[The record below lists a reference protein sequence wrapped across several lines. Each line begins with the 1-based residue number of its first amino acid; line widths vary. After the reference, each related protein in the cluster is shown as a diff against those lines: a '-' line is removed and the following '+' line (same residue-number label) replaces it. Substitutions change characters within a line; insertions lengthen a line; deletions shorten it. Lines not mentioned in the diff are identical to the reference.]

1 MDLLFKR
8 YASPFLL
15 LDEMLLCG
23 RFQEFVAE
31 LMKLHNKETENETL
45 WDLYLHSAFLE
56 KSFVEFKKSLGI
68 KDAIEE
74 TVIDMETTLKDTMN
88 EVWNEFNNM

>member
-23 RFQEFVAE
+23 RFHEFVAE
-31 LMKLHNKETENETL
+31 LMKMHNEETENETL

-56 KSFVEFKKSLGI
+56 RSFVEFKNSLGI
-68 KDAIEE
+68 KEIEE
-74 TVIDMETTLKDTMN
+74 TVIDVETTLKETVN
-88 EVWNEFNNM
+88 VWNEFNNM

>member
-23 RFQEFVAE
+23 RFQEFVTE
-31 LMKLHNKETENETL
+31 LFNIHNKETENETL

-56 KSFVEFKKSLGI
+56 KSFVEFKKALCI
-68 KDAIEE
+68 KDSIEE
-74 TVIDMETTLKDTMN
+74 TVIDVETTLNETMN
-88 EVWNEFNNM
+88 DVWNEFNM